1 MSDSLLLEEF
11 IKSDDAIFHYTR
23 ASVALEKILFDGKFR
38 LSLRKDTN
46 DPHEYKFIFLSM
58 RGSRLPPEAVEL
70 YNEAHPVIDRIIR
83 MESRVMCFCS
93 NTIPTIILD
102 NGKTIQDNVVNTI
115 GWNKSRMWAQYG
127 ENHRG
132 ICLVFSKKAIEAD
145 LADIKENVIAENIQY
160 TTRVGISPDAYT
172 LNGNQLVED
181 GVEGYCYNH
190 IKRHSG
196 TLFFT
201 KNIDYRDES
210 EYRVVVFD
218 PNHNY
223 EFININKSIKG
234 VIAGD
239 RTPEVYFPLI
249 RQLSER
255 YGIECRRAYWERGL
269 GMPCL
274 LPCKK
279 EKT

>member
-11 IKSDDAIFHYTR
+11 IESEDAIFHYTR
-23 ASVALEKILFDGKFR
+23 ASVALENILFNGKFR
-38 LSLRKDTN
+38 LSLLKDTS
-46 DPHEYKFIFLSM
+46 DPIEYKDKLLHM
-58 RGSRLPPEAVEL
+58 NGSKLPQEAIKL
-70 YNEAHPVIDRIIR
+70 YDEAHHVFNRIIR
-83 MESRVMCFCS
+83 RECRVMCFCS

-102 NGKTIQDNVVNTI
+102 KRETIQDNAVNTI
-115 GWNKSRMWAQYG
+115 GWSKSRMWAQYG

-132 ICLVFSKKAIEAD
+132 ICLVFSKKAIGAD
-145 LADIKENVIAENIQY
+145 LVDIKENVLAKNIQY
-160 TTRVGISPDAYT
+160 STRVGISPDAYT

-181 GVEGYCYNH
+181 GVENYCYNH
-190 IKRHSG
+190 INRHSE

-239 RTPEVYFPLI
+239 RTPDVYFPLI
-249 RQLSER
+249 LQLSER

-269 GMPCL
+269 GRPCL

>member
-1 MSDSLLLEEF
+1 MSDSLPLEEF

-38 LSLRKDTN
+38 LSLLKDTN
-46 DPHEYKFIFLSM
+46 DPREYKFRFLNMS
-58 RGSRLPPEAVEL
+58 GSSLPPEAVGL
-70 YNEAHPVIDRIIR
+70 YNEAHPVFDRIIR

-102 NGKTIQDNVVNTI
+102 NGETIKDNVGNTI
-115 GWNKSRMWAQYG
+115 GWSKSRMWAQYG

-132 ICLVFSKKAIEAD
+132 ICLVFSKKAIESVLAD
-145 LADIKENVIAENIQY
+145 KADIKKNVIAGNIQY
-160 TTRVGISPDAYT
+160 TTEAGIPIMLD
-172 LNGNQLVED
+172 GNQLVKD

-249 RQLSER
+249 LQLSER

-269 GMPCL
+269 GRPCL